1 MLVKKYGNRRL
12 YDTEESRYVRLGEL
26 AEKIRRGTDV
36 RVVDASTGGDLTAE
50 TMVQIIFEDR
60 HTARLLPVSLLQQM
74 IRMGDDALA
83 EFLGRY
89 VTWALELYL
98 HARQGMGTFSP
109 FSAFSGLMPPFGMP
123 PPRQAP
129 YPEPREPA
137 PPPAPSP
144 PPPSPPPVSPEREDD
159 VAELR
164 RELEALKQSLRKR
177 PR

>member
-1 MLVKKYGNRRL
+1 M
-12 YDTEESRYVRLGEL
+12 
-26 AEKIRRGTDV
+26 
-36 RVVDASTGGDLTAE
+36 RVVDASTGADLTAE

-98 HARQGMGTFSP
+98 HARQGMGAFSP
-109 FSAFSGLMPPFGMP
+109 FSAFSSFMPQLAVP
-123 PPRQAP
+123 PPRPATP
-129 YPEPREPA
+129 VDAREPE
-137 PPPAPSP
+137 P
-144 PPPSPPPVSPEREDD
+144 PPPSPPPPPPAARDEE

-164 RELEALKQSLRKR
+164 RELLELKKSLRKR